1 MDIEVRSLVKRY
13 GEVTAVDGLD
23 LHARAG
29 VVTGFLGRN
38 GAGKTTTLRIL
49 LGLVRPTVGQA
60 TLDGKAYHEL
70 DQPARHVGAI
80 LDGSGFHPGRT
91 ARDHLRIL
99 AAAAGLSTERVTPM
113 LSLVGLADV
122 GGRRVGQFSLGMR
135 QRLQLAA
142 ALLGDPQALVLDEPA
157 NGLDP
162 EGIAWLRGLLRDFAR
177 AGGTVL
183 VSSHVLAEMEQLA
196 DEVVII
202 DRGRLVA
209 SGAVPTLLAEAAGGL
224 RVRSGDPQRLAR
236 ALREQGAQVEL
247 AGDGRSAPAK
257 PSEEPAEPSEG
268 PSEEH
273 GLPPGGASG
282 PLLLVTGVSA
292 QLVGDLALREAI
304 PLYELTATTTT
315 LEDVFFEV
323 THANGEEGGSR

>member
-1 MDIEVRSLVKRY
+1 VDIEVRSLVKRY

-113 LSLVGLADV
+113 LSLVGLREV
-122 GGRRVGQFSLGMR
+122 GDRRVGQFSLGMR

-162 EGIAWLRGLLRDFAR
+162 EGIAWLRGLLREFAR

-209 SGAVPTLLAEAAGGL
+209 SGAVPVLLARAAGGF

-247 AGDGRSAPAK
+247 AGDGRSAPEEPLEG
-257 PSEEPAEPSEG
+257 PSEV

-273 GLPPGGASG
+273 GLPPGGQVSG
-282 PLLLVTGVSA
+282 PPLLVSGVSA

-315 LEDVFFEV
+315 LEDVFFQV
-323 THANGEEGGSR
+323 THANGEAGGSR